1 MLTKI
6 KAGDLEYIFPNEE
19 TAKIIITIIEQN
31 QTVLNMNH
39 TLIET
44 LAKPLFYTQQKENQ

>member
-19 TAKIIITIIEQN
+19 TAKIIIKIIEQN
-31 QTVLNMNH
+31 QTVLDINH
-39 TLIET
+39 TLIKT
-44 LAKPLFYTQQKENQ
+44 LAKPLFYLQGKDNK

>member
-6 KAGDLEYIFPNEE
+6 KAEDLEYIFPNEE
-19 TAKIIITIIEQN
+19 TVKIIIKIIEQN

>member
-6 KAGDLEYIFPNEE
+6 KTGDLEYIFPNEE
-19 TAKIIITIIEQN
+19 TAKIIIKIIEQN

-39 TLIET
+39 TIIET
-44 LAKPLFYTQQKENQ
+44 LAKPLFYIQKEDDI